1 MRPETQP
8 KNGMNAVHIAAIAAG
23 SLLVTVALALLLRE
37 NGSYS
42 TEALVVIGG
51 LGVAVI
57 GLLILTVDALG
68 GST

>member
-1 MRPETQP
+1 MRPEIQQ

-23 SLLVTVALALLLRE
+23 SLLLTAALALLLRE

-42 TEALVVIGG
+42 TEALVVLGG
-51 LGVAVI
+51 LGVAVL
-57 GLLILTVDALG
+57 GLLLLAVDALG